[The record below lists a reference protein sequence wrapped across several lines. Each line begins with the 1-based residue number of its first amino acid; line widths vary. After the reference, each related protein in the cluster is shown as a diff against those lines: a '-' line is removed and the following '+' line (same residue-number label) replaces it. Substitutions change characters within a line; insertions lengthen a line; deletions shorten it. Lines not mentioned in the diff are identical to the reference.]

1 MRTTS
6 VGLKKYLIM
15 PIPDFQS
22 LMRPLLEAH
31 ADGKEHLNRELVALL
46 GERFNLT
53 EEERRTMLPSGGA
66 RLFDNRIGW
75 AKSHITQAGLLI
87 SPRRAISVITDRGR
101 EALRIHPERIDL
113 RVLNGYEEY
122 CEFRNRRKNT
132 GDDESDTSEA
142 EIQDVQ
148 TPEELLENAY
158 LQVRS
163 QIEAELLSQIKSS
176 PPEFLERVVVD
187 LVVRMGYGGSRK
199 DAGEALGRSGD
210 EGIDGIIK
218 EDPLGLDIIY
228 LQAKRWEGTVGR
240 PEIQKFAGALQG
252 QRARKG
258 IFITTSTFSSDA
270 LEYTSRIET
279 KIILIDGP
287 RLAKL
292 MFDHGVGVA
301 TASNYEVKRIDSDYF
316 TDT

>member
-1 MRTTS
+1 
-6 VGLKKYLIM
+6 
-15 PIPDFQS
+15 
-22 LMRPLLEAH
+22 MRPLLEAH
-31 ADGKEHLNRELVALL
+31 ADGKEHINRDLVAQL
-46 GERFNLT
+46 GEQFGLT
-53 EEERRTMLPSGGA
+53 EEERREMLPSGGA

-75 AKSHITQAGLLI
+75 AKSHITQAGLLN
-87 SPRRAISVITDRGR
+87 SPRRAVSVITYRGR
-101 EALRIHPERIDL
+101 EALQIHTQRIDL
-113 RVLNGYEEY
+113 RFLNGYDEY
-122 CEFRNRRKNT
+122 REFRNRRKNLE
-132 GDDESDTSEA
+132 GDESETTEA
-142 EIQDVQ
+142 EIQDAQ

-158 LQVRS
+158 FQVRR

-176 PPEFLERVVVD
+176 PPDFLERVVVD

-258 IFITTSTFSSDA
+258 IFITTSMFSADA

-279 KIILIDGP
+279 KIILIDGQ

>member
-1 MRTTS
+1 MR
-6 VGLKKYLIM
+6 
-15 PIPDFQS
+15 IPDFQS

-31 ADGKEHLNRELVALL
+31 ADGKEHINRDLVAQL
-46 GERFNLT
+46 GEQFGLT
-53 EEERRTMLPSGGA
+53 EEERREMLPSGGA

-75 AKSHITQAGLLI
+75 AKSHITQAGLLN
-87 SPRRAISVITDRGR
+87 SPRRAVSVITDRGR
-101 EALRIHPERIDL
+101 EALQIHAQRIDL
-113 RVLNGYEEY
+113 RFLNGYDEY
-122 CEFRNRRKNT
+122 REFRNRRKNLE
-132 GDDESDTSEA
+132 GDESETTEA
-142 EIQDVQ
+142 EIQDAQ

-158 LQVRS
+158 FQVRR

-176 PPEFLERVVVD
+176 PPDFLERVVVD

-258 IFITTSTFSSDA
+258 IFITTSMFSADA

-279 KIILIDGP
+279 KIILIDGQ

>member
-1 MRTTS
+1 
-6 VGLKKYLIM
+6 
-15 PIPDFQS
+15 
-22 LMRPLLEAH
+22 MRPLLEAH
-31 ADGKEHLNRELVALL
+31 ADGKEHINRDLVAQL
-46 GERFNLT
+46 GEQFGLT
-53 EEERRTMLPSGGA
+53 EEERREMLPSGGA

-75 AKSHITQAGLLI
+75 AKSHITQAGLLN
-87 SPRRAISVITDRGR
+87 SPRRAVSVITDRGR
-101 EALRIHPERIDL
+101 EALQIHTQRIDL
-113 RVLNGYEEY
+113 RFLNGYDEY
-122 CEFRNRRKNT
+122 REFRNRRKNLE
-132 GDDESDTSEA
+132 GDESETTEA
-142 EIQDVQ
+142 EIQDAQ

-158 LQVRS
+158 FQVRR

-176 PPEFLERVVVD
+176 PPDFLERVVVD

-258 IFITTSTFSSDA
+258 IFITTSMFSADA

-279 KIILIDGP
+279 KIILIDGQ

>member
-1 MRTTS
+1 
-6 VGLKKYLIM
+6 M

-31 ADGKEHLNRELVALL
+31 ADGNEHRNRDLVAQLADHFGL
-46 GERFNLT
+46 S
-53 EEERRTMLPSGGA
+53 EEERREMLPSGGA

-75 AKSHITQAGLLI
+75 AKSHITQAGLLTA
-87 SPRRAISVITDRGR
+87 PRRAVSVITERGR
-101 EALRIHPERIDL
+101 QLLQNHPERIDL
-113 RVLNGYEEY
+113 RVLNTIEDYR
-122 CEFRNRRKNT
+122 EFRNRRKST
-132 GDDESDTSEA
+132 EDEPSPEP
-142 EIQDVQ
+142 EIQNSQ

-158 LQVRS
+158 LQVRRQVES
-163 QIEAELLSQIKSS
+163 ELLEQIMSS

-187 LVVRMGYGGSRK
+187 LVVKMGYGGSRT
-199 DAGEALGRSGD
+199 DAGKALGRSGD

-228 LQAKRWEGTVGR
+228 LQAKRWEGSVGR

-258 IFITTSTFSSDA
+258 IFITTSSFTADA
-270 LEYTSRIET
+270 LEYVSRIET
-279 KIILIDGP
+279 KIILIDG
-287 RLAKL
+287 RHLSKL

>member
-1 MRTTS
+1 MF
-6 VGLKKYLIM
+6 
-15 PIPDFQS
+15 IPDFQS
-22 LMRPLLEAH
+22 LMRPLLQAH
-31 ADGKEHLNRELVALL
+31 ADGKEHINRDLISQIAEQFGLSDEDRREL
-46 GERFNLT
+46 
-53 EEERRTMLPSGGA
+53 LPSGVA
-66 RLFDNRIGW
+66 RVFDNRIGW
-75 AKSHITQAGLLI
+75 AKSHISQAGLI
-87 SPRRAISVITDRGR
+87 TAPRRAISMISERGR
-101 EALRIHPERIDL
+101 EALLHHPERIDL
-113 RVLNGYEEY
+113 RVLNGFEEY
-122 CEFRNRRKNT
+122 REFRNRRRTPGEND
-132 GDDESDTSEA
+132 GDTPELEVQNS
-142 EIQDVQ
+142 Q
-148 TPEELLENAY
+148 TPEELLESAY
-158 LQVRS
+158 LQVRR
-163 QIEAELLSQIKSS
+163 QIESELLVQIKNS
-176 PPEFLERVVVD
+176 PPDFLERVVVD

-258 IFITTSTFSSDA
+258 IFITTSTFSADA
-270 LEYTSRIET
+270 LEYTSRIDT

-287 RLAKL
+287 RLSKL

-316 TDT
+316 TDS

>member
-1 MRTTS
+1 
-6 VGLKKYLIM
+6 
-15 PIPDFQS
+15 
-22 LMRPLLEAH
+22 MRPLLEAH
-31 ADGKEHLNRELVALL
+31 VDGKEHLNRDLVARLADQF
-46 GERFNLT
+46 GLT
-53 EEERRTMLPSGGA
+53 EEERREMLPSGGA

-75 AKSHITQAGLLI
+75 AKSHITQAGLLTA
-87 SPRRAISVITDRGR
+87 PRRAISMITERGR
-101 EALRIHPERIDL
+101 EALYLHRDRIDL

-122 CEFRNRRKNT
+122 REFRNRRKAAN
-132 GDDESDTSEA
+132 DDDTYTPDL
-142 EIQDVQ
+142 EIQDSQ

-158 LQVRS
+158 LQVRR
-163 QIEAELLSQIKSS
+163 QIEAELLAQIKSA

-258 IFITTSTFSSDA
+258 IFITTSTFTADA

-287 RLAKL
+287 RLSKL

-316 TDT
+316 TEA

>member
-1 MRTTS
+1 
-6 VGLKKYLIM
+6 M

-31 ADGKEHLNRELVALL
+31 ADGKEHLNRDLVAQLAYQFGL
-46 GERFNLT
+46 ADD
-53 EEERRTMLPSGGA
+53 ERRELLPSGGA

-75 AKSHITQAGLLI
+75 AKSHITQAGLLTA
-87 SPRRAISVITDRGR
+87 PRRGVSMITDRGH
-101 EALRIHPERIDL
+101 ESLRTHPERIDL

-122 CEFRNRRKNT
+122 REFRNRRKT
-132 GDDESDTSEA
+132 PGEEEIDSPELG
-142 EIQDVQ
+142 IQDSQ

-158 LQVRS
+158 VQVRR
-163 QIEAELLSQIKSS
+163 QIESELLAQIKSS

-258 IFITTSTFSSDA
+258 IFITTSTFTGEAVD
-270 LEYTSRIET
+270 YTSRIES
-279 KIILIDGP
+279 KIILIDGA
-287 RLAKL
+287 RLTKL

-316 TDT
+316 TDG

>member
-1 MRTTS
+1 
-6 VGLKKYLIM
+6 
-15 PIPDFQS
+15 
-22 LMRPLLEAH
+22 LLH
-31 ADGKEHLNRELVALL
+31 
-46 GERFNLT
+46 
-53 EEERRTMLPSGGA
+53 
-66 RLFDNRIGW
+66 
-75 AKSHITQAGLLI
+75 
-87 SPRRAISVITDRGR
+87 
-101 EALRIHPERIDL
+101 HPERIDL
-113 RVLNGYEEY
+113 RVLNGFEEY
-122 CEFRNRRKNT
+122 REFRNRRRTQDNT
-132 GDDESDTSEA
+132 DTQEL
-142 EIQDVQ
+142 EIQDSQ

-158 LQVRS
+158 LQVRR
-163 QIEAELLSQIKSS
+163 QIESELLAQIMSS
-176 PPEFLERVVVD
+176 PPDFLERVVVD

-258 IFITTSTFSSDA
+258 IFITTSTFSADA
-270 LEYTSRIET
+270 VEYTSRIET
-279 KIILIDGP
+279 KIILIDGL

-292 MFDHGVGVA
+292 MFDHSVGVT

-316 TDT
+316 TET

>member
-1 MRTTS
+1 
-6 VGLKKYLIM
+6 M

-31 ADGKEHLNRELVALL
+31 ADGMEHLNRDLVARL
-46 GERFNLT
+46 GEQFGLT
-53 EEERRTMLPSGGA
+53 DEERREMLPSGGA

-75 AKSHITQAGLLI
+75 AKSHIMQAGLLAA
-87 SPRRAISVITDRGR
+87 PRRAISIITERGR
-101 EALRIHPERIDL
+101 QALRLQPERIDL
-113 RVLNGYEEY
+113 RILNEYEEY
-122 CEFRNRRKNT
+122 REFRSRRKTT
-132 GDDESDTSEA
+132 GDEVTDTTEL
-142 EIQDVQ
+142 EIQDSQ

-158 LQVRS
+158 LQVRR
-163 QIEAELLSQIKSS
+163 QIESELLAQIKSS
-176 PPEFLERVVVD
+176 PPDFLERVVVD

-228 LQAKRWEGTVGR
+228 LQAKRWEGAVGR

-258 IFITTSTFSSDA
+258 IFITTSTFTADA

-279 KIILIDGP
+279 KIILIDGL
-287 RLAKL
+287 RLSKL